1 MYYLKLQVVYSKI
14 PAQGDF
20 SSKSSRKL
28 DLTLVIEYLERKYWI
43 IYIKI
48 VEEFNIVQKKDHDQ
62 SEVRLVKCRS
72 WGRGR
77 EGGVQGWVEKFGQK
91 MFGLTSHWDQQH
103 QHQPWHQQ
111 LVFACFRTP
120 RERGAVKVGGWGL
133 LTFMPTLCC
142 CRGSRICLVIGTFLI
157 LETYIF
163 IFTERW
169 RWSFKN

>member
-72 WGRGR
+72 RGRGMGRKGCKAGWRNLGRKCLDWQVTGTSSTSPGTSSWFLHVLEHPGSGEQSGWGRLR
-77 EGGVQGWVEKFGQK
+77 
-91 MFGLTSHWDQQH
+91 
-103 QHQPWHQQ
+103 
-111 LVFACFRTP
+111 
-120 RERGAVKVGGWGL
+120 
-133 LTFMPTLCC
+133 FMPTLCC
-142 CRGSRICLVIGTFLI
+142 CEGSRIVIGTFLI

-163 IFTERW
+163 ISFTERW